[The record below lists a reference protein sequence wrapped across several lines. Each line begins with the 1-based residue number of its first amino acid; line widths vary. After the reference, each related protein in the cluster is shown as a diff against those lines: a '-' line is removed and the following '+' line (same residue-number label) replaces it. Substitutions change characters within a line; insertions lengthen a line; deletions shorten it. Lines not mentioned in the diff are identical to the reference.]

1 MDRGAWWATVHEVT
15 RVGHN
20 LVTKPTNQ
28 SRHYHFKLDYLQET
42 AASFL
47 NFSDWWCLKCQ
58 YLVMHF
64 IWQVSVIKHFNGQI
78 MSVRKKK
85 DISTLSPLLLNLG
98 VFDPGD
104 TWNLLIIVLLTL

>member
-1 MDRGAWWATVHEVT
+1 
-15 RVGHN
+15 
-20 LVTKPTNQ
+20 
-28 SRHYHFKLDYLQET
+28 
-42 AASFL
+42 
-47 NFSDWWCLKCQ
+47 
-58 YLVMHF
+58 MHF

-98 VFDPGD
+98 GFDPGV